1 MITQI
6 TWQIMLF
13 AMWQVELPRL
23 RKENRTMNEKLIY
36 GGEATLED
44 LYRLNQ
50 LGFEFVIEDGVIT
63 NVSH

>member
-1 MITQI
+1 
-6 TWQIMLF
+6 
-13 AMWQVELPRL
+13 
-23 RKENRTMNEKLIY
+23 MNEKLIY
-36 GGEATLED
+36 GGESTLED

>member
-1 MITQI
+1 
-6 TWQIMLF
+6 
-13 AMWQVELPRL
+13 
-23 RKENRTMNEKLIY
+23 MNEKLIY

-44 LYRLNQ
+44 LYRLNL